1 MLGKT
6 KPAPTL
12 EELFLENAA
21 TKSEAKRVMK
31 IALDACDADCFVH
44 TSLSDFA
51 AVKGLGKSALLLIAR
66 VQIEIL
72 KKK

>member
-1 MLGKT
+1 MFDK
-6 KPAPTL
+6 KPAPTM
-12 EELFLENAA
+12 EELFLQNAA

-31 IALDACDADCFVH
+31 LALNACDSDCFVH

-51 AVKGLGKSALLLIAR
+51 NVRGLGKSALLLIAK
-66 VQIEIL
+66 VQIEML